1 MPNSPFHARAQ
12 LRRLATSA
20 AVVLAS
26 VCCFCGGVSAD
37 DDLGRVVSRM
47 PIGVDFV
54 AAVDDGA
61 SLRKDLHGSPVMLAA
76 AALSRPAAVMNA
88 WSEFAGELGMTDAEA
103 FDLLLGQRVILVG
116 SQLRA
121 DATEPPRWAILSE
134 LDPETERSLRSL
146 LKAVPRRI
154 VKGQPVLEFEHGSYL
169 LATSNGRL
177 VCGADGRFENTL
189 ASTILLLAP
198 AADRELFDQMLPLL
212 RCNNPERMLA
222 DVPAGRMVESWA
234 TRDAIVVWRI
244 PDPLGS
250 QHRFVGATFGTN
262 GDGWAID
269 AMAYPADGWAKKDAL
284 VTIPTWSPALLG
296 TLPSDAALAMI
307 GSRESVREA
316 RAWIEPLVGN
326 GLPDPGGDSF
336 EHVLGRRS
344 MLGVWIRPG
353 EHGAD
358 SQTELL
364 LAMDTPDL
372 PRLAARADA
381 YMKETI
387 DARLGERGRQNAR
400 VASTP
405 PQLSDVRSLSITG
418 EDERAFEELPTLSW
432 AFVPEAAS
440 GEDAGWW
447 LMHSF
452 PNGQSASA
460 DAEAA
465 PGRSLQEIGRMP
477 ARRYLHVGRVRPPS
491 WSAAFNLHAAETRRA
506 LSDEAGTA
514 LGVPALNEF
523 VLGHIRATNW
533 AVWLEDS
540 ADLLRAEFRLQL
552 GDTAPIVE

>member
-1 MPNSPFHARAQ
+1 MSHTPVHARSR
-12 LRRLATSA
+12 LRRLANA
-20 AVVLAS
+20 AVLAVAS
-26 VCCFCGGVSAD
+26 VCGVASAD

-61 SLRKDLHGSPVMLAA
+61 SLRKSLHGSPVMLAA
-76 AALSRPAAVMNA
+76 AALRRPAAVMNA

-103 FDLLLGQRVILVG
+103 FDLLLGQRVIVVG

-154 VKGQPVLEFEHGSYL
+154 VNGQPVLEFEHGSYL

-212 RCNNPERMLA
+212 RCDNPDRMLA

-250 QHRFVGATFGTN
+250 QHRFVGATFGTS
-262 GDGWAID
+262 GDGWGID
-269 AMAYPADGWAKKDAL
+269 AMAYPADGWAKKDDL
-284 VTIPTWSPALLG
+284 VSIPTWSPALLG

-326 GLPDPGGDSF
+326 GLPDPSGDSF
-336 EHVLGRRS
+336 DHVLGRRS
-344 MLGVWIRPG
+344 MLGVWLRPG
-353 EHGAD
+353 RDGAEA
-358 SQTELL
+358 QTELL

-381 YMKETI
+381 YMTEII
-387 DARLGERGRQNAR
+387 DAGFGEGQRRNAR
-400 VASTP
+400 VAATP
-405 PQLSDVRSLSITG
+405 PQLSDVRSLSISG
-418 EDERAFEELPTLSW
+418 DDDDAVAGLPTLSW

-452 PNGQSASA
+452 PDGLAPDA
-460 DAEAA
+460 DPA
-465 PGRSLQEIGRMP
+465 PTAGRSLQEIGRMP
-477 ARRYLHVGRVRPPS
+477 ARRYLHVGRLRPPA
-491 WSAAFNLHAAETRRA
+491 WSATFRHHAANVQRA
-506 LSDEAGTA
+506 VSDEAGSA
-514 LGVPALNEF
+514 LGMPALNEF
-523 VLGHIRATNW
+523 VLGHIRATDW
-533 AVWLEDS
+533 AVWLEGS
-540 ADLLRAEFRLQL
+540 ANLLRAEFRLEL
-552 GDTAPIVE
+552 GDSVPLVE

>member
-1 MPNSPFHARAQ
+1 M
-12 LRRLATSA
+12 LAA
-20 AVVLAS
+20 LS
-26 VCCFCGGVSAD
+26 VCCVPGVASAD

-54 AAVDDGA
+54 AAVDNGA
-61 SLRKDLHGSPVMLAA
+61 SLRKSLHGSPVMLAA

-103 FDLLLGQRVILVG
+103 FDLLLGQRVIIVG

-154 VKGQPVLEFEHGSYL
+154 VNGQPVLEFEHGSYL

-177 VCGADGRFENTL
+177 VCGADGRFDNTL

-212 RCNNPERMLA
+212 RCDNPTRMLA
-222 DVPAGRMVESWA
+222 DVPAGRMVETWA

-250 QHRFVGATFGTN
+250 QHRFVGATFGTI
-262 GDGWAID
+262 GDGWGID
-269 AMAYPADGWAKKDAL
+269 VMAYPADGWATKSDL
-284 VTIPTWSPALLG
+284 VAIPTWSPALLG

-316 RAWIEPLVGN
+316 RVWIEPLVGN
-326 GLPDPGGDSF
+326 GLPDPSGDSF
-336 EHVLGRRS
+336 DHVLGRRS
-344 MLGVWIRPG
+344 MLGVWLRPG
-353 EHGAD
+353 ETGAEE
-358 SQTELL
+358 QTELL

-381 YMKETI
+381 YMTEII
-387 DARLGERGRQNAR
+387 DAGFGEGQRQNAR
-400 VASTP
+400 VAATP

-418 EDERAFEELPTLSW
+418 DDDRAVTSLPTLSW

-452 PNGQSASA
+452 PNAHAPEDASA
-460 DAEAA
+460 GTA
-465 PGRSLQEIGRMP
+465 GRSLQEIGRMP
-477 ARRYLHVGRVRPPS
+477 ARRYLHVGRVRPVA
-491 WSAAFNLHAAETRRA
+491 WATTFRRHAAETRRA
-506 LSDEAGTA
+506 LSDQAGTA

-523 VLGHIRATNW
+523 VLGHIRATDW

-540 ADLLRAEFRLQL
+540 ANLLRAEFRLEL
-552 GDTAPIVE
+552 GDSVPLVE